1 MSESSLTNTGVAVII
16 AGLPAS
22 ANRVFE
28 KLFIHHGIQTQVDHH
43 ATFHPVV
50 RAWQADAL
58 TVAVFIPVRDAEI
71 HKAGSFDQHMKAY
84 GPDADYDQIRIEQY
98 AKTMEVA
105 SELRVPVLAVRYRH
119 FVANPFGIASH
130 ILAWLG
136 LQMKGFP
143 EQIIDGDV
151 KWLRKLDPD
160 EQFESNKAAAL
171 EGVADPNKEIIA
183 PISATLRGSS
193 SLALRKLQQ

>member
-1 MSESSLTNTGVAVII
+1 MTNTELTNTGVACVI

-28 KLFIHHGIQTQVDHH
+28 KLFLHHGIRTQIDHH
-43 ATFHPVV
+43 GNFQPVV
-50 RAWQADAL
+50 REWQDQAL

-71 HKAGSFDQHMKAY
+71 HKAGSFGQHMKAY
-84 GPDADYDQIRIEQY
+84 GPGADYNQIRIRQY

-105 SELRVPVLAVRYRH
+105 SELRLPTLAVRYRH
-119 FVANPFGIASH
+119 FVANPFGIATY

-136 LQMKGFP
+136 VGMKGFP
-143 EQIIDGDV
+143 EQIVDGDA

-160 EQFESNKAAAL
+160 EQFVSDRMKAI
-171 EGVADPNKEIIA
+171 EGVADPSKMILS
-183 PISATLRGSS
+183 PMSATLRGS
-193 SLALRKLQQ
+193 AKAVIRKLQP